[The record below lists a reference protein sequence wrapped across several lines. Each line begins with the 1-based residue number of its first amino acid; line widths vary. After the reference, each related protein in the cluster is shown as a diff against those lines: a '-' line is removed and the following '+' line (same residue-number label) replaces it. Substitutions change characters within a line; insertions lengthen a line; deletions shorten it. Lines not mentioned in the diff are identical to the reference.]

1 MADLTLSVGR
11 VYRGKRI
18 RNCHGLVNDRVITW
32 MDAGSVQFDSP
43 SVAAGRQYPVV
54 SKDKFLAWADRDVT
68 DELPDGSWADYPPV
82 KLYGEGV

>member
-1 MADLTLSVGR
+1 MADLTLTVGR

-43 SVAAGRQYPVV
+43 SVAIGRHYPAV
-54 SKDKFLAWADRDVT
+54 SKEQFLAWAGRDVT
-68 DELPDGSWADYPPV
+68 DELPEGLWADYPPV
-82 KLYGEGV
+82 KLREEGV